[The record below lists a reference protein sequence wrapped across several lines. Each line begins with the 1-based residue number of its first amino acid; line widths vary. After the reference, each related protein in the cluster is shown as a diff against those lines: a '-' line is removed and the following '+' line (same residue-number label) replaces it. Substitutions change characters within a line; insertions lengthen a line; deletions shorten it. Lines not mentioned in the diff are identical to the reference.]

1 MKRHASLTDLSL
13 TRDEQ
18 EIEFLRLQVLE
29 QQHLIDDLSLVRAP
43 RGWGAGSPIW
53 SPGCDLS
60 VRPGGKDAFVL
71 DLFPWRRCCLISGA
85 SQGFRASS

>member
-43 RGWGAGSPIW
+43 RGWG
-53 SPGCDLS
+53 
-60 VRPGGKDAFVL
+60 VRVPYWV
-71 DLFPWRRCCLISGA
+71 PRM
-85 SQGFRASS
+85 